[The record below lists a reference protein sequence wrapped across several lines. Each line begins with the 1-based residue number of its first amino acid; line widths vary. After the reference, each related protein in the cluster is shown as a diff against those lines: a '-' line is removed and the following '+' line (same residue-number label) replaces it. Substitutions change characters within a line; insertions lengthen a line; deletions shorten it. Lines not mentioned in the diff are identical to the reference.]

1 MLHGHGG
8 NISAVAR
15 RFGLEPSEIIDMSSN
30 MIPQT
35 VFIIDESYLPFVI
48 EAEKESMV
56 NS

>member
-8 NISAVAR
+8 FISAVAR